1 MSTTARLVRPTGAL
15 TLLLPLFS
23 VVVAGMG
30 ACVSPGPAEPENKKG
45 GPAAPLAEPPRAVVQ
60 INPDGRYTLL
70 AVGANKCVQP
80 AAKSLVPGARAQI
93 APCDGSPAQQYRL
106 QALPGSYY
114 AIVNAASDMC
124 LDVSGASTDNG
135 SGVLHYPCRS
145 GLNQQ
150 WILADAPAGTLRL
163 AARHSGKVMD
173 VQGAVAA
180 DGTPLIQWPYSG
192 DPNQR
197 FKLTPAEPAPLAKLD
212 GGANAGAAVAA
223 ASEKD
228 KDKAK
233 GEAKPKGST
242 KKASKA
248 PH

>member
-1 MSTTARLVRPTGAL
+1 MSPTARLVRPTGAL

-23 VVVAGMG
+23 VVVVGMG
-30 ACVSPGPAEPENKKG
+30 ACVSPGPAEPENKQA

-114 AIVNAASDMC
+114 AIVNAANDMC

-135 SGVLHYPCRS
+135 SGVLHSPCRS

-150 WILADAPAGTLRL
+150 WILADAPAGTLRF
-163 AARHSGKVMD
+163 AARHSGKVID
-173 VQGAVAA
+173 VQGAVVA

-197 FKLTPAEPAPLAKLD
+197 FKLTPAVPVKLD
-212 GGANAGAAVAA
+212 GGANGGPAVAA
-223 ASEKD
+223 AGDKKD
-228 KDKAK
+228 QDKAK

-242 KKASKA
+242 KKGSKA